1 MRLQS
6 PSEGG
11 KVRISPELCI
21 IPPRVPQGRAVRA
34 LLPVLGQPFLNPW
47 AGTAS
52 CGVPKPHSPPGSL
65 RSSQE
70 IPGHGG
76 VEQDTGDF
84 VLLGGKD

>member
-1 MRLQS
+1 MRLQG

-11 KVRISPELCI
+11 KVRFSPGFYV

-34 LLPVLGQPFLNPW
+34 LLPVLGQPLLNPW

-52 CGVPKPHSPPGSL
+52 CGVPEPHSPLGSL
-65 RSSQE
+65 RGSQE

-76 VEQDTGDF
+76 VEKDPSDF